1 MNCAPSP
8 AHIKRRNQ
16 TAMKTIAAS
25 IVMLLLV
32 LIGGILIT
40 RKPRHSQQVVSVIE
54 RATETQTEMSSE
66 RGASPDGEEELPEYY
81 QVIIDNNL
89 FLPLGWKMEVKSD
102 VPFQLVGTVLTDALG
117 YYQAVLKSV
126 DTQRVYFMTLNEVQD
141 GWRLVMI
148 EPKRVILE
156 KDDLRITLAL
166 NEQHLFIN
174 RLPRR
179 FSHETENTN

>member
-1 MNCAPSP
+1 
-8 AHIKRRNQ
+8 
-16 TAMKTIAAS
+16 MKTIAAS

-40 RKPRHSQQVVSVIE
+40 RKPRHSQRVVYVIE
-54 RATETQTEMSSE
+54 RATETQTETSSE
-66 RGASPDGEEELPEYY
+66 PGSSPDREEELPEYF

-89 FLPLGWKMEVKSD
+89 FLPLGWKAEVKSD
-102 VPFQLVGTVLTDALG
+102 IPFQLVGTVLTDALG

-126 DTQRVYFMTLNEVQD
+126 DTQRVYFLTLNEAQD
-141 GWRLVMI
+141 GWRLVTI
-148 EPKRVILE
+148 ERKRVVLE
-156 KDDLRITLAL
+156 KGDRRITLAL

-179 FSHETENTN
+179 LSHETENTD